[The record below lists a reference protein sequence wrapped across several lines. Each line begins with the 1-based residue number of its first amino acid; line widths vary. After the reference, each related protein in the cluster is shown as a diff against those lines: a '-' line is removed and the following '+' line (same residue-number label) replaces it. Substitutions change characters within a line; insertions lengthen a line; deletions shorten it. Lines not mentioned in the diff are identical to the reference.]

1 MLFFD
6 RCINA
11 NIKEEFTMKEQLLE
25 ILKDIRPEVDFEN
38 EKGLVTD
45 GILDSFS
52 IVTLVG
58 RINEEFDITVGV
70 DELEPENFDSVD
82 AMIELIKKLAD

>member
-1 MLFFD
+1 
-6 RCINA
+6 
-11 NIKEEFTMKEQLLE
+11 MKEQLLE

-82 AMIELIKKLAD
+82 AMLELIKKLAD

>member
-1 MLFFD
+1 
-6 RCINA
+6 
-11 NIKEEFTMKEQLLE
+11 MKEQLLE
-25 ILKDIRPEVDFEN
+25 ILKDIHPEVDFEN

-82 AMIELIKKLAD
+82 AILKLIKELAD

>member
-1 MLFFD
+1 
-6 RCINA
+6 
-11 NIKEEFTMKEQLLE
+11 MKEQLLE
-25 ILKDIRPEVDFEN
+25 ILKDIHPEVDFES
-38 EKGLVTD
+38 EKALVTD

-58 RINEEFDITVGV
+58 RINEEFDITIGV

-82 AMIELIKKLAD
+82 AMLALIKELAD